1 MNNIVKA
8 YSNALFELCVEKQC
22 LEHVYQDITIM
33 DEIIDDAYL
42 MLYIQPN
49 ITKNTK
55 KQMMQEVFKNVN
67 PLLLNFVQILID
79 KNKIKYLKAMFN
91 EFIMLYNNYHGIVE
105 IVIRTAKQLSE
116 QQIERI
122 KTAFEKKYEKRIK
135 PKVIIDEKLIAGIS
149 IRIQDET
156 FDYSIANQLT
166 QLRNG

>member
-8 YSNALFELCVEKQC
+8 YANALFELCVEKQC
-22 LEHVYQDITIM
+22 LEHVYQDIIVM
-33 DEIIDDAYL
+33 NEVIDDAYL

-49 ITKNTK
+49 ITKITK
-55 KQMMQEVFKNVN
+55 KQMMQEVFQNVN

-91 EFIMLYNNYHGIVE
+91 AFDALYNEYHGVIE
-105 IVIRTAKQLSE
+105 IVIHTAKLLSE

-122 KTAFEKKYEKRIK
+122 KTSFEKKYEKKIK

-149 IRIQDET
+149 VRVQDET